1 MTETETQHICLYG
14 GRYVKLKG
22 LNWCDAEIN
31 SKLKLLISKEE
42 QSSWPTEKAQ
52 RHATMICQTTEHRSD
67 TDIAEKPSLNF
78 TRTKKLKF

>member
-14 GRYVKLKG
+14 GRYVKLKA

-42 QSSWPTEKAQ
+42 PSSWPTGKTQ
-52 RHATMICQTTEHRSD
+52 RHATMTCHTTEHRRE
-67 TDIAEKPSLNF
+67 TGGTQAQVNHMIINQTQRF
-78 TRTKKLKF
+78 